1 MAEKFTISLKKII
14 DEFKLEVIYTPKDPA
29 ELLIDEND
37 VNRPGLQLMGFYEY
51 FNPERIQIIGKMEFA
66 YLSTIDEKTRRE
78 RLELLFSQKAS
89 GSDYHPGTPLFFR
102 NARTCTE
109 I

>member
-1 MAEKFTISLKKII
+1 MSEKFTISLKKII

-51 FNPERIQIIGKMEFA
+51 FNPA
-66 YLSTIDEKTRRE
+66 YPDHRKNGICVSFD
-78 RLELLFSQKAS
+78 
-89 GSDYHPGTPLFFR
+89 
-102 NARTCTE
+102 N
-109 I
+109 

>member
-1 MAEKFTISLKKII
+1 MADKFKVSLKKII
-14 DEFKLEVIYTPKDPA
+14 DEFKLESIFVPKDA
-29 ELLIDEND
+29 EEIFIDEND

-78 RLELLFSQKAS
+78 TLDNAFFTKTSGTYYYKRTSLFC
-89 GSDYHPGTPLFFR
+89 R
-102 NARTCTE
+102 NA
-109 I
+109 